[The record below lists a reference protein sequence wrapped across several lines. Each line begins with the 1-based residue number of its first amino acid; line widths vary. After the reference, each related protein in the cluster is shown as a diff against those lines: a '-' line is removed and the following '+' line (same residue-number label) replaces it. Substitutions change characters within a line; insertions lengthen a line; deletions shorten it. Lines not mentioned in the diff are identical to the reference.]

1 MLCYGIIRQY
11 MDAYTR
17 WGHLTEDGV
26 EILYYDA
33 RCCHVDGV
41 CERAQRIDP
50 HSPQPM
56 LAL

>member
-1 MLCYGIIRQY
+1 

-56 LAL
+56 PPL